1 MKKIIISVVLL
12 TGGMVVLSGC
22 SQDQTSQNNQATK
35 ILSEKSK
42 VNQVAEAEGYLLID
56 EIKIKL
62 PSDWKIEKKESDKI
76 YIKDNKLE
84 TEYNTL
90 LTVKFEKNPPA
101 MLDDYKNGKNIGFD
115 NMKDEKNE
123 IFKNACSGIACNG
136 VIYNGDIYY
145 FVWAVETDQPAPE
158 NLKGS
163 WEPEHHFNTDNIWEM
178 LKTIIVQ

>member
-1 MKKIIISVVLL
+1 MKKIIISIFLL

-22 SQDQTSQNNQATK
+22 SQQQTGQNNQSGNVMA
-35 ILSEKSK
+35 EKSK
-42 VNQVAEAEGYLLID
+42 VNQASEAEGYLVID

-101 MLDDYKNGKNIGFD
+101 MLMITK
-115 NMKDEKNE
+115 MEKISDSITLE
-123 IFKNACSGIACNG
+123 R
-136 VIYNGDIYY
+136 
-145 FVWAVETDQPAPE
+145 
-158 NLKGS
+158 
-163 WEPEHHFNTDNIWEM
+163 
-178 LKTIIVQ
+178 